1 MDIKNI
7 KKFTRQEAEAG
18 IDSLDLDSGRPSSTT
33 SGDKTVT
40 IEGSLHDGL
49 DIDDLDEDPSKKS
62 DKEGYE
68 VSESNDVSM
77 HLDLED
83 EDTFD
88 LKDETLFSALNIKL
102 EKIQNWKNDKDGVTP
117 NIVKNTTEFFGDI
130 NQHQGGDITIGTDN
144 DAKELEKEKSAVNS
158 GKPFEVNSKSEEE
171 VDNKKD
177 NSNKTDLQKENV
189 SVKIE
194 EAVKVD
200 DSKST
205 TDKLESYSKSKDLLP
220 AEQFSTEI
228 SEIGEKKDKNATR
241 PTSAVLTPMKE
252 INAAIQEDIKRLG
265 DSEVNKETFHMHYTD
280 QWASNSKFYI

>member
-130 NQHQGGDITIGTDN
+130 NQHQGGDITIAYDN

-158 GKPFEVNSKSEEE
+158 GKPFEANSKEEE
-171 VDNKKD
+171 VD